1 MFYFTLP
8 YHFEREPEQSRYS
21 GEYMVSANMERTVQ
35 ASRQAVMD
43 LRALIQ
49 WIKVNKSGPVILIG
63 ISLGGFITNLTAL
76 VESKIDALASIF
88 YANRMAHSIWKTQPG
103 KYIKEDLQKHGVS
116 YEDLLNCWEII
127 EPSQSSPK
135 IDKENILLIS
145 AKYDQY
151 IDINDTDYLWNS
163 WERPKR
169 YVYNCGHT
177 GIVLKRNK
185 IATDTLNF
193 IRDRIK
199 I

>member
-1 MFYFTLP
+1 MI
-8 YHFEREPEQSRYS
+8 
-21 GEYMVSANMERTVQ
+21 SANIERTVH

-88 YANRMAHSIWKTQPG
+88 YANRMSHSIWKTQPG

-116 YEDLLNCWEII
+116 YGDLSNCWEII
-127 EPSQSSPK
+127 EPSHSSPK

-151 IDINDTDYLWNS
+151 VDINDTEYLWNS

-169 YVYNCGHT
+169 YVYNYGHA
-177 GIVLKRNK
+177 GIVLKRNR

-193 IRDRIK
+193 IQNRIK
-199 I
+199 K